1 MKPSNKENRKLLRK
15 ARVRSRIEGTTARPR
30 LSVFRGVKTISLQL
44 IDDTAD
50 STLVSAYERELSAA
64 EQKKTKTERALALG
78 KLIAKKALA
87 KGITTVVFDRGASAY
102 HGRVQAVADGARE
115 EGLTI

>member
-1 MKPSNKENRKLLRK
+1 MKPSNKENRKVLRK
-15 ARVRSRIEGTTARPR
+15 ARVRSRIEGSAARPR

-44 IDDTAD
+44 IDDTSDA
-50 STLVSAYERELSAA
+50 TLASAYERELSVAD
-64 EQKKTKTERALALG
+64 QKKTKTERANALG
-78 KLIAKKALA
+78 KLLAKKALA
-87 KGITTVVFDRGASAY
+87 KGITSAVFDRGASAY